1 MLWIC
6 IYNLSMYLSIHDIE
20 MGARWA
26 AWLLPWSPPLSSQ
39 EASTKTTFRS
49 VDLHRKMLRCQES
62 PCYHG
67 ENIYTYIYVYVYI
80 YIYVYIYSII
90 YHNRTRIQESSQ
102 NMLKLWGNKKRIMT
116 HGAKNVR
123 YQLPGPKP
131 SDSGSASAD
140 ATVALQPETWW
151 RSWGL
156 WWETNLMPF
165 PLDLKANLSGLVYQ
179 GMNVKVQRGYTSIL
193 MLPLTFSLL

>member
-1 MLWIC
+1 
-6 IYNLSMYLSIHDIE
+6 MYLSIHPDIE

-67 ENIYTYIYVYVYI
+67 ENIY
-80 YIYVYIYSII
+80 IYSII

-102 NMLKLWGNKKRIMT
+102 NMLKLWGKQE
-116 HGAKNVR
+116 KNHDSRSKIVR

-179 GMNVKVQRGYTSIL
+179 AMNVKVQRGYTSIL